1 MIMSDIPKLGK
12 ITPYEFQWEVVKN
25 SLDHIRKQLSG
36 EIEPT
41 PSYINAYVSA
51 GKTIVAGAI
60 ANHCQKV
67 GAKLLILARTGELVE
82 QDADEVFNMGSDCSV
97 FSASLDRK
105 STHYS
110 TVVGTEGT
118 VANHL
123 SNKYGLFVKGNT
135 ERWIPHIIL
144 IDECHQ
150 IDWQDVIDGGD
161 KCYSKILNHFN
172 VLNPK
177 LVIIGMTGSP
187 YRGVESIKGPF
198 WKHAIKP
205 EIGRKFLVDNGYIV
219 PTVFGAP
226 DQDVGYDLS
235 GFDETEEHGTKDFSN
250 SQMEAMHNQMNIE
263 LTKSIMYDVSR
274 IVKDRLCVLVTC
286 SGEKH
291 CKEAVSVLP
300 DDEYAIITINTGKKK
315 RQQILRDSKKGLLNE
330 RGTFR
335 YKYIVQ
341 IGCLTTGVNV
351 PLWDVSVLLRRI
363 GSLTLLTQL
372 LGRGMRLLKDE
383 HIEAGYEKHD
393 HLVLDYSGTMPAMHE
408 RFDDPFLEDAVLQ
421 IDKEKGEH
429 ITCMKCGTE
438 NGEHARRCINKDDS
452 EKDGRCSYF
461 WKSRTCDDHM
471 VNGLLKNKGCGAE
484 NDIAARYCRICDNT
498 LIDPNAKLI
507 KTSYGVGDWK
517 PVIKMDIEITGRSQ
531 DGINVKY
538 YFDVFDETGKQE
550 IANVNFWAINAGG
563 KRTWKSNFVNRHVN
577 DFRFQSM
584 IMNMDVFQVIA
595 NKAMFDIPV
604 LATHRINNK
613 GESIVHGLKFNSGRE
628 LKGGNR
634 VS

>member
-1 MIMSDIPKLGK
+1 MIEIPKLGK
-12 ITPYEFQWEVVKN
+12 ITPYEFQWEVIQD

-36 EIEPT
+36 EIKPT
-41 PSYINAYVSA
+41 PAYINAYVAA
-51 GKTIVAGAI
+51 GKTIIAGAI
-60 ANHCQKV
+60 ASHCQNV
-67 GAKLLILARTGELVE
+67 GARLLILARTGELVE
-82 QDADEVFNMGSDCSV
+82 QDSEEVFNMGSNCSV

-118 VANHL
+118 ITNHL
-123 SNKYGLFVKGNT
+123 SDKYGLLDPKART
-135 ERWIPHIIL
+135 KWIPHIIL

-150 IDWQDVIDGGD
+150 VNWEDVIKGGD
-161 KCYSKILNHFN
+161 KCYSKILNHFK

-177 LVIIGMTGSP
+177 LVILGMTGSP

-198 WKHAIKP
+198 WKQVILP
-205 EIGRKFLVDNGYIV
+205 EIGRKFLVDNSYIV
-219 PTVFGAP
+219 PTIFGVP
-226 DQDVGYDLS
+226 DQDAGYDLS
-235 GFDETEEHGTKDFSN
+235 EFDDIEEHGTKDFSN
-250 SQMEAMHNQMNIE
+250 ADMEAMHDKMNIE
-263 LTKSIMYDVSR
+263 LTKSIMMDVIR
-274 IVKDRLCVLVTC
+274 IVKDRLCVLITC
-286 SGEKH
+286 AGAKH

-300 DDEYAIITINTGKKK
+300 DDEYAIITIDTGKKN
-315 RQQILRDSKKGLLNE
+315 RQQILRDAKHGKLND

-383 HIEAGYEKHD
+383 HKKLGYEKSD
-393 HLVLDYSGTMPAMHE
+393 HLVLDYSGTMASMHE
-408 RFDDPFLEDAVLQ
+408 MFDDPLLEDADLQ
-421 IDKEKGEH
+421 KSKDSGDP
-429 ITCMKCGTE
+429 ITCPTCQTE
-438 NGEHARRCINKDDS
+438 NGEHARRCKGES
-452 EKDGRCSYF
+452 KKEKDGRCAYF

-498 LIDPNAKLI
+498 LIDPNAKLSN
-507 KTSYGVGDWK
+507 TSYGLHDWK
-517 PVIKMDIEITGRSQ
+517 PVLRMAISVTGKNS
-531 DGINVKY
+531 DAINVKY

-550 IANVNFWAINAGG
+550 IANVDYWAIKEGG
-563 KRTWKSNFVNRHVN
+563 KRTWQSGFVNRHIN
-577 DFRFQSM
+577 GHSYQMSIMSM
-584 IMNMDVFQVIA
+584 TAPQVIN

-604 LATHRINNK
+604 FATHRINEK
-613 GESIVHGLKFNSGRE
+613 GQSVVHGLKFNSGKTT
-628 LKGGNR
+628 KGGKR
-634 VS
+634 VA